1 VNRVGYDQRNGQTAI
16 HRKGKH
22 DSDAMARL
30 EEVWN

>member
-1 VNRVGYDQRNGQTAI
+1 VNRVGMISATDKRAI